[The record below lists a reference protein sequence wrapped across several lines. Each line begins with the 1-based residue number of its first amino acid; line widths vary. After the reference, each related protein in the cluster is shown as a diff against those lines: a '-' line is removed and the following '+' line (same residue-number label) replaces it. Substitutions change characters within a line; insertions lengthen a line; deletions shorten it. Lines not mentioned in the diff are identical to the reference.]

1 MLNPAIG
8 KLIGNS
14 DNRYKLVIE
23 ISKIA
28 REIAKK
34 AEDEN
39 EILLVKPV
47 SLAIE
52 ELAKEKGL

>member
-14 DNRYKLVIE
+14 DNRYNLVIE
-23 ISKIA
+23 ISKKA
-28 REIAKK
+28 REIAEK
-34 AEDEN
+34 AESEN

-47 SLAIE
+47 SLAIDAV
-52 ELAKEKGL
+52 AKEKGL

>member
-23 ISKIA
+23 ISKKA

>member
-8 KLIGNS
+8 KLIGSS

-23 ISKIA
+23 ISKKA
-28 REIAKK
+28 REIAQK
-34 AEDEN
+34 AEDDN

-47 SLAIE
+47 SLAIDAV
-52 ELAKEKGL
+52 AKDKGL

>member
-8 KLIGNS
+8 KLIGNTE
-14 DNRYKLVIE
+14 NRYKLVIE
-23 ISKIA
+23 ISKKA
-28 REIAKK
+28 REIALK
-34 AEDEN
+34 AENEN

-52 ELAKEKGL
+52 AVAKDKGL

>member
-8 KLIGNS
+8 KLIGDT

-23 ISKIA
+23 ISKKA
-28 REIAKK
+28 REIAEK
-34 AEDEN
+34 AESEN

-52 ELAKEKGL
+52 AVAKDKGL

>member
-8 KLIGNS
+8 KLIGNTE
-14 DNRYKLVIE
+14 NRYKLVIE
-23 ISKIA
+23 ISKKA
-28 REIAKK
+28 REIAMK
-34 AEDEN
+34 AESED

-52 ELAKEKGL
+52 ALAEEKGL